1 MHLSVR
7 RLSLLALPLAFAACE
22 QVKSANPL
30 SPQIAGPIAGVN
42 VEAPAPVSP
51 SNGVTIID
59 TEQPLTLVIQNP
71 ATNSQRPMMLD
82 IQIAVDAGFTQI
94 ALRRDALPVGD
105 NNRTSFRLPD
115 RLASGN
121 RYYWRARGE
130 DGANV
135 GTWSSAVFFNVVAPV
150 ILGPPTLRSPIGNE
164 RLSSSAPELVV
175 TNGSAS
181 GPYGTLIYQFQIAN
195 DATFSSIITNAEVPA
210 GGGETRYA
218 APAVP
223 SFDKVFF
230 WRSRQFDQVN
240 LGPWSAIE
248 SFRAPTAPP
257 PPPGGGGGGGAGG
270 GGGGGPIDGN
280 WQSCGALA
288 GDKGKLVECVHAVIR
303 PGGDEFR
310 AFEVTKRVAWLLR
323 GEGAGLLIKN
333 GGENI
338 IAWKGYSFS
347 LSRIC
352 YPDGHIFKVLSDAG
366 PGGTNG
372 PTWSDN
378 DFVDRSLYVPAI
390 NPDSEPEPEPLPMV
404 LMSLSMPVF
413 EQISPIAAVPRRD
426 WLVVSLEK

>member
-1 MHLSVR
+1 MHHTLR
-7 RLSLLALPLAFAACE
+7 RLCLLALPLAFAACE

-51 SNGVTIID
+51 ANGATIID
-59 TEQPLTLVIQNP
+59 TQQPVTLVFLNP
-71 ATNSQRPMMLD
+71 PTNSPRPMMLD

-94 ALRRDALPVGD
+94 AFRRDALPVGD
-105 NNRTSFRLPD
+105 NNQTSFRLPD

-150 ILGPPTLRSPIGNE
+150 ILGAPIPRSPIGNE
-164 RLSSSAPELVV
+164 RISSPAPELVV

-181 GPYGTLIYQFQIAN
+181 GPYGALIYQFQIASE
-195 DATFSSIITNAEVPA
+195 ATFSAILTNAEVPA

-223 SFDKVFF
+223 SFDKTFF
-230 WRSRQFDQVN
+230 WRARQFDPAN
-240 LGPWSAIE
+240 LGPWSNIE
-248 SFRAPTAPP
+248 SFRAPSAPPPP
-257 PPPGGGGGGGAGG
+257 PPPGGGGSS

-280 WQSCGALA
+280 WQSCSAFT
-288 GDKGKLVECVHAVIR
+288 GDKGKLVECVHSVIR

-333 GGENI
+333 GGENV
-338 IAWKGYSFS
+338 IAWKGYNFS

-352 YPDGHIFKVLSDAG
+352 YPDGHIYKVLSDAG

-390 NPDSEPEPEPLPMV
+390 NPDSEPDPEPLPSLLV
-404 LMSLSMPVF
+404 GLSMPRLAG
-413 EQISPIAAVPRRD
+413 QTSLYAAVPRRD
-426 WLVVSLEK
+426 WLFASLER